1 MARKVIV
8 LQGDP
13 LRDESKVAAAATT
26 IFPGDLV
33 EAAATAG
40 EVQEHGTVDVNA
52 EAVFALE
59 NPWIE
64 SAPGVLSIDTVYPAA
79 DSVLL
84 ARCKRG
90 DKINA
95 RIAANETLSEGD
107 ALSSAGDGTLHALP
121 TAAATPDTAR
131 ESIVAYA
138 AEDIT
143 IGGTI
148 GRGAVRVA

>member
-13 LRDESKVAAAATT
+13 LIDESKVAAAATT
-26 IFPGDLV
+26 IIPGDLV

-40 EVQEHGTVDVNA
+40 QVQEHGTADVNA
-52 EAVFALE
+52 AAIFALE
-59 NPWIE
+59 NPWTE
-64 SAPGVLSIDTVYPAA
+64 PAAGVLQIDHPYAAA
-79 DSVLL
+79 DSVRL
-84 ARCKRG
+84 AFCKRG
-90 DKINA
+90 DMINA
-95 RIAANETLSEGD
+95 RIAASQTLSEGD
-107 ALSSAGDGTLHALP
+107 ALSSAGDGTLQAL
-121 TAAATPDTAR
+121 TAAAATAESAR

-143 IGGTI
+143 TTPI

>member
-1 MARKVIV
+1 MARKLIV

-13 LRDESKVAAAATT
+13 LIDESKVTAAGTT
-26 IFPGDLV
+26 VFPGDLV
-33 EAAATAG
+33 EPAATAG
-40 EVQEHGTVDVNA
+40 EVQEHGTADVNA
-52 EAVFALE
+52 AAIFALE

-64 SAPGVLSIDTVYPAA
+64 TAAGVLSIDTVYPAA
-79 DSVLL
+79 DTVRL

-107 ALSSAGDGTLHALP
+107 PLSSAGDGTLHALP
-121 TAAATPDTAR
+121 ASAATAETAR

-143 IGGTI
+143 IGGSI